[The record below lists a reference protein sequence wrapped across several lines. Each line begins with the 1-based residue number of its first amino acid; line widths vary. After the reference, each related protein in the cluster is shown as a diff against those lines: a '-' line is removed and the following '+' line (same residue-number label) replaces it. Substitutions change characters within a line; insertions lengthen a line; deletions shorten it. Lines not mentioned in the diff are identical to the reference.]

1 MLEFII
7 CDDNIGIS
15 EKIKTIINTIMFDDK
30 MPYNIKIFN
39 DYNKEFEN
47 YIKKKKSHVIYILDI
62 VTPSGSGIDMARKI
76 REKDMESVIIF
87 LTGHEELGMTILKDE
102 LFFLTFINKYDDYQR
117 RLKRAI
123 KKALL
128 ILGNK
133 KTLTLT
139 DNNCTYIV
147 SVNEILYIIR
157 DKSTRKVTV
166 ITNDSEITLGKTLK
180 YIMKYLPSYFK
191 YAGRN
196 IIVNIDRIKCID
208 KTNKRIIMDN
218 DKVVESISKQIL
230 GG

>member
-1 MLEFII
+1 MLEFVI
-7 CDDNIGIS
+7 CDDNMS
-15 EKIKTIINTIMFDDK
+15 TVEKISTIINTIMFDNEI
-30 MPYNIKIFN
+30 PYNIKIFN
-39 DYNKEFEN
+39 DYNVEFEN
-47 YIKKKKSHVIYILDI
+47 YIKNKKGHIIYILDI

-102 LFFLTFINKYDDYQR
+102 LFFLTFINKYDDYQG
-117 RLKRAI
+117 RLKRSL

-147 SVNEILYIIR
+147 SIDEILYIIR

-166 ITNDSEITLGKTLK
+166 ITNDNEITLGKTLK
-180 YIMKYLPSYFK
+180 YIMKFLPSYFK

-196 IIVNIDRIKCID
+196 IIVNIDRIKYID

-218 DKVVESISKQIL
+218 DKTVESISKQIL

>member
-1 MLEFII
+1 MLEFVI
-7 CDDNIGIS
+7 CDDNMSIV
-15 EKIKTIINTIMFDDK
+15 EKISTIINTIMFDNEI
-30 MPYNIKIFN
+30 PYNIKIFN
-39 DYNKEFEN
+39 DYNVEFEN
-47 YIKKKKSHVIYILDI
+47 YIKNKKGHIIYILDI

-102 LFFLTFINKYDDYQR
+102 LFFLTFINKYDDYQG
-117 RLKRAI
+117 RLKRSL

-147 SVNEILYIIR
+147 SIDEILYIIR

-166 ITNDSEITLGKTLK
+166 ITNDNEITLSKTLK
-180 YIMKYLPSYFK
+180 YIMKFLPSYFK

-196 IIVNIDRIKCID
+196 IIVNIDRIKYID

-218 DKVVESISKQIL
+218 DKTVESISKQIL